1 MQQFEQ
7 RCLRIGDWIFEIKM
21 VRAIRVSEYGQPYD
35 ACANI
40 NFNGT
45 QAYFD
50 NQLTRNDSAFTA
62 KDFATF
68 VEFCQEMGIS
78 DASYD
83 RYSQGKRRTRIIT
96 IGEDPRQSSKV
107 VNFPYSGSA

>member
-1 MQQFEQ
+1 MEQFEQ

-40 NFNGT
+40 SFNGS
-45 QAYFD
+45 QAYID
-50 NQLTRNDSAFTA
+50 SQLSRADKTFSA

-78 DASYD
+78 EACYD
-83 RYSQGKRRTRIIT
+83 RYSQGQRRTRRIP
-96 IGEDPRQSSKV
+96 IGDEQRQAPKV
-107 VNFPYSGSA
+107 VNFPQTNSR